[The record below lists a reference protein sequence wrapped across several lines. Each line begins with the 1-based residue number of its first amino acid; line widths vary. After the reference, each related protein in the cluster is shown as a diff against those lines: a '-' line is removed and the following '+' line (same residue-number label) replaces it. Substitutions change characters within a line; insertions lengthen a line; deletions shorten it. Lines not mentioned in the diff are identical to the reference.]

1 MSEASPRRRA
11 RELVLKAL
19 YAEAV
24 GEWDYR
30 EIESD
35 IIADDEL
42 SARALKFARSL
53 YTAVRENRQ
62 WADEI
67 ISSLAENWKLERI
80 ATVDRSI
87 MQIALTEL
95 KETPDV
101 PVKAVINEALE
112 LAKTFS
118 TSASIDPPPSNWN
131 FSLASDIFVISFW

>member
-24 GEWDYR
+24 GEWDYQ

-35 IIADDEL
+35 IIADDGL
-42 SARALKFARSL
+42 SPRALKFARSL
-53 YTAVRENRQ
+53 YTAVRENRK

-118 TSASIDPPPSNWN
+118 TSDSASFINGILDHYVKDT
-131 FSLASDIFVISFW
+131 SDGRVI